1 MALMLSIAD
10 LISLAGMFPDLEL
23 CWLQGPLL
31 PQHGSDE
38 LKVLFRV
45 ISPWKGKLIDKLS
58 GRNGVY
64 LTISEEWLSAK
75 WIQDP
80 EEPLT
85 HPRRDGEGTQGNK
98 ENKEPVMELLLS
110 WRGKQASLAL
120 PLHFHISCRKISH
133 RKSLWLTWEGSKDKQ
148 DFNVSVCF

>member
-10 LISLAGMFPDLEL
+10 LIFLAGTFLDLEL
-23 CWLQGPLL
+23 CWLQGP
-31 PQHGSDE
+31 PSFPSDE

-45 ISPWKGKLIDKLS
+45 ISPWLGKLIDKCS
-58 GRNGVY
+58 QRNGVY

-85 HPRRDGEGTQGNK
+85 DGRRDGEGTKGT
-98 ENKEPVMELLLS
+98 
-110 WRGKQASLAL
+110 R
-120 PLHFHISCRKISH
+120 
-133 RKSLWLTWEGSKDKQ
+133 SLW
-148 DFNVSVCF
+148 